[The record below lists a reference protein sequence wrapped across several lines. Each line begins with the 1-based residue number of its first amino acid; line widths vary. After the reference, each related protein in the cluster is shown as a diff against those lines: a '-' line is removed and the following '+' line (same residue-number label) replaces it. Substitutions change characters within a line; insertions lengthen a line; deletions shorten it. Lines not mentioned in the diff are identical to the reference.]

1 MQNAPHLS
9 VSKFVSLAFQKF
21 PIPCIFLRN
30 YLASSFPLL
39 TACIMFGNLFLIITV
54 NIANM
59 GFALEEFKYA
69 SLCFC
74 SFGTNLFPWYFLSSV
89 FDVMLLLFIFGGFG

>member
-59 GFALEEFKYA
+59 GFALEEFKYIMLHYA
-69 SLCFC
+69 FAL
-74 SFGTNLFPWYFLSSV
+74 LEQIYFLGT
-89 FDVMLLLFIFGGFG
+89 FCLLFSM